1 MQLCGT
7 AIVATDCAGWEKK
20 ICLRI
25 LMIHVCI
32 EREKKNLVQFPIDS
46 SYVALQLLLLLCWL
60 EKKFYLYI
68 LMIKNGLIY
77 KWIFKILEPF
87 QF

>member
-7 AIVATDCAGWEKK
+7 ATAAAACVGWEKK
-20 ICLRI
+20 MYLCI

-46 SYVALQLLLLLCWL
+46 SLCGIGAAAAIML
-60 EKKFYLYI
+60 AGNFFLFVYFNDKKWACI
-68 LMIKNGLIY
+68 
-77 KWIFKILEPF
+77 
-87 QF
+87 